1 MKITTIPHLYRNLNR
16 AVEVLTVL
24 SKYGLANWISRL
36 DVEFAKDLFKTRDGA
51 SLARFTGQE
60 RIRLALTELGPT
72 FIKLGQVLS
81 TRPDLI
87 GTELATELERLQD
100 NVPADPPDVVR
111 ATVEAELGQPL
122 TAVFSQFD
130 ETPLACASIGQV
142 HRARLAEGDD
152 VVVKV
157 QRRGIDK
164 KMRIDLEIL
173 TGLAQLAERVPE
185 FKNYRPIATV
195 AELRRT
201 LLRELDFVR
210 ERRNM
215 ERFQKV
221 FRRDRSVLVPRTY
234 GEHSTSRVLTMQR
247 LEGIALSDSR
257 RLRETNLDLD
267 QAARRGA
274 ALFLEMIFTHGFY
287 HADPHPGNFLLLEG
301 NVIGLLDY
309 GMVGEIDEPL
319 REYIEELLLALAN
332 RDAAHLT
339 SVITRISAAPGDLDV
354 AALSLDLTDFL
365 AHYAGQ
371 PLCELD
377 LGAALG
383 EMTEIIRRYHLM
395 LPARFGLLLKVLVM
409 LEGTARL
416 ASPRFSLMEL
426 LQPYQRKLMLRRLS
440 PTRQLRKLRR
450 MYLELE
456 HLAETLPR
464 GLSDILQQI
473 QSGKFDVHLDHRGLE
488 PSVNRLVLGLLSSAM
503 FVGSA
508 MLLCQQVGPVFY
520 SIPLPGTA
528 GCLMS
533 FALGLRLLWA
543 VRKSGNLDRKND

>member
-1 MKITTIPHLYRNLNR
+1 MKITTIPSLYRNLNR

-36 DVEFAKDLFKTRDGA
+36 DVEFAKDLFKSRDGA
-51 SLARFTGQE
+51 SLARFTGHE

-72 FIKLGQVLS
+72 FIKLGQILS

-100 NVPADPPDVVR
+100 NVPADPPEVVR
-111 ATVEAELGQPL
+111 ATVEAELHQSL
-122 TAVFSQFD
+122 AAVFSEFD

-142 HRARLAEGDD
+142 HRARLPDGED

-164 KMRIDLEIL
+164 KMRIDLDIL

-215 ERFQKV
+215 ERFKKA
-221 FRRDRSVLVPRTY
+221 FRRDRSVLVPHAY
-234 GEHSTSRVLTMQR
+234 GELSTARVLTMQR
-247 LEGIALSDSR
+247 IEGVALADGC
-257 RLRETNLDLD
+257 RLRESKFDLD

-287 HADPHPGNFLLLEG
+287 HADPHPGNFLLLDG

-332 RDAAHLT
+332 RDSAHLT

-371 PLCELD
+371 PLNELD
-377 LGAALG
+377 LGAAIN

-395 LPARFGLLLKVLVM
+395 LPARIAMLLKVLVM

-426 LQPYQRKLMLRRLS
+426 VQPYQRKLLLRRLS
-440 PTRQLRKLRR
+440 PTRQIRKLRR

-456 HLAETLPR
+456 HLVETLPR

-488 PSVNRLVLGLLSSAM
+488 PSVNRLVLGLLSSSL

-508 MLLCQQVGPVFY
+508 MLLRGDIGPIVHG
-520 SIPLPGTA
+520 IPLPGA
-528 GCLMS
+528 LGLLLS

-543 VRKSGNLDRKND
+543 VRKSGNLDRKH